1 MRQSDRRITSPVL
14 KLMESRVQE
23 NGAGFGVT
31 HKVRDL
37 PASERPRERLS
48 RHGAPAL
55 SDRELLALL
64 LGTGTRRASVLDV
77 AERLQSAGL
86 HELAARSL
94 PELAAERG
102 VGQAKAAR
110 LLAALELGA
119 RVASGS
125 GRSAPLLRTPEDAA
139 RHLLPRY
146 AARPVETFGLLA
158 LDVRHRLRKEAVISV
173 GCLTSSLVHPREV
186 FQEAVLA
193 RAAAIVLFHNH
204 PSGDPE
210 PSADDLALTRR
221 LASAG
226 SLMGIE
232 VLDHLVLGAGRF
244 VSLKQRG
251 AL

>member
-1 MRQSDRRITSPVL
+1 
-14 KLMESRVQE
+14 MESRASE
-23 NGAGFGVT
+23 NAASFGVP
-31 HKVRDL
+31 HRLRDL
-37 PASERPRERLS
+37 PCEERPRERLL
-48 RHGAPAL
+48 RYGAPAL
-55 SDRELLALL
+55 SNRELLAIL

-77 AERLQSAGL
+77 AERLQASGL
-86 HELAARSL
+86 HELAGRSL
-94 PELAAERG
+94 EDVAAERG
-102 VGQAKAAR
+102 VGVAKAAR
-110 LLAALELGA
+110 ILAALELGA
-119 RVASGS
+119 RVASQS
-125 GRSAPLLRTPEDAA
+125 GRASPALRTPEEAA

-146 AARPVETFGLLA
+146 ASRPVETFGLLA

-210 PSADDLALTRR
+210 PSADDLAMTRR
-221 LASAG
+221 LVAAG
-226 SLMGIE
+226 ALMGIE
-232 VLDHLVLGAGRF
+232 VLDHLVLGAGRY